1 MSAATAEP
9 VTVAG
14 AVAGGLREAGI
25 DTVFGL
31 PGGENVHLLEAM
43 RSAGIRFV
51 LCEHENAAAFM
62 ASAAAQV
69 TRRPA
74 ACLTTLGPGAVNCTA
89 GVAHAFLDRC
99 PVLVFTAQMPDV
111 LQPRHTHQL
120 IDLHRLFAPITKAT
134 LAVTPRNAA
143 GVVREALR
151 IACAGAPGPVH
162 LQIANDVAAR
172 DAGPAFPGDA
182 AADAAAQARTAA
194 AMDEPPATPEPDSA
208 PALPS
213 GAELALAAAG
223 LAAAERPV
231 VVAGLGLEPEAPY
244 AALLAFAERLG
255 APVLTTPKAKGAA
268 PASHPLG
275 SETIGLTRT
284 DPGYGL
290 IGESDRVIA
299 VGMDVVEVVLPWSAP
314 APVLWIAPQRDRI
327 GAPAAEQAL
336 IGPLRPTLAELTE
349 RLPQSRSGWGA
360 ERAAHYRQARRRRSR
375 AGRAAAGTVAP
386 QDVLREARAALPPEA
401 VVTTDVGSHKI
412 LAALE
417 WDAELPNRYLVSNGL
432 SVMGFGP
439 AAAAGA
445 ALAGRAP
452 VLCVTG
458 DAGLLM
464 CAGGLAALAQLSS
477 PVVMLVLLDGALD
490 LIRAHQRRAGA
501 TPFGTEFPAPDAA
514 RIAAAFGL
522 PAVTVDNAAGVRRE
536 LEQSLARAGASV
548 IAVRIDPDCYRGS
561 F

>member
-1 MSAATAEP
+1 MSKM
-9 VTVAG
+9 TVAG
-14 AVAGGLREAGI
+14 MVAGGLRAGGV

-31 PGGENVHLLEAM
+31 PGGENVHLLEAL
-43 RSAGIRFV
+43 RRAGVRFV

-74 ACLTTLGPGAVNCTA
+74 ACLTTLGPGAVNGTA

-99 PVLVFTAQMPDV
+99 PVLAITAQMPDA

-134 LAVTPRNAA
+134 LAVTLWNAA
-143 GVVREALR
+143 GAVREALR
-151 IACAGAPGPVH
+151 IACAGTPGPVH
-162 LQIANDVAAR
+162 LQLANDVAAL
-172 DAGPAFPGDA
+172 DADL
-182 AADAAAQARTAA
+182 
-194 AMDEPPATPEPDSA
+194 PPAAPEPDPAGA
-208 PALPS
+208 PVAPLPPN
-213 GAELALAAAG
+213 ADLARAAAG

-244 AALLAFAERLG
+244 AALRVFAERLG
-255 APVLTTPKAKGAA
+255 APMLTTPKAKGAA
-268 PASHPLG
+268 PASHPLAA
-275 SETIGLTRT
+275 ETIGLTRT
-284 DPGYGL
+284 DPGYEL
-290 IGESDRVIA
+290 IAESDRVIA
-299 VGMDVVEVVLPWSAP
+299 VGLDVVEVVLPWSAP

-327 GAPAAEQAL
+327 GAAAAEQAL
-336 IGPLRPTLAELTE
+336 IGPIGPTLAELTG

-360 ERAAHYRQARRRRSR
+360 ERAAHYRQARRSRSR
-375 AGRAAAGTVAP
+375 TAAGRAAAGTVAP

-445 ALAGRAP
+445 ALAGCAP

-464 CAGGLAALAQLSS
+464 CAGGLAALAQMST
-477 PVVMLVLLDGALD
+477 PVVLLVLLDGALD

-501 TPFGTEFPAPDAA
+501 APFGTEFPAPDAA

-522 PAVTVDNAAGVRRE
+522 PAVTVDTAAGLRRE
-536 LEQSLARAGASV
+536 LARAAPRAGASV

>member
-1 MSAATAEP
+1 M
-9 VTVAG
+9 AG
-14 AVAGGLREAGI
+14 AVAGGLRAAGI

-43 RSAGIRFV
+43 RRAGVRFV

-89 GVAHAFLDRC
+89 GVGHAFLDRC
-99 PVLVFTAQMPDV
+99 PVLVFTAQMPDA

-134 LAVTPRNAA
+134 LAVTPGHAA

-151 IACAGAPGPVH
+151 IACSGTPGPVH
-162 LQIANDVAAR
+162 LQLANDVAAL
-172 DAGPAFPGDA
+172 DVEPAALDDA
-182 AADAAAQARTAA
+182 AVGGAACARTAA
-194 AMDEPPATPEPDSA
+194 ATDEPPAASEAA
-208 PALPS
+208 PAAALPPS
-213 GAELALAAAG
+213 AELARAAAG

-244 AALLAFAERLG
+244 AALRAFAERLG

-290 IGESDRVIA
+290 IAESDRVIA
-299 VGMDVVEVVLPWSAP
+299 VGMDVVEVVLPWSTP

-336 IGPLRPTLAELTE
+336 IGPLGPMLAELTE
-349 RLPQSRSGWGA
+349 QLPQSLSGWGA

-375 AGRAAAGTVAP
+375 AAAGRAAAGATAP

-445 ALAGRAP
+445 ALAGCAP

-458 DAGLLM
+458 DASLLM

-536 LEQSLARAGASV
+536 LEQALARAGASV